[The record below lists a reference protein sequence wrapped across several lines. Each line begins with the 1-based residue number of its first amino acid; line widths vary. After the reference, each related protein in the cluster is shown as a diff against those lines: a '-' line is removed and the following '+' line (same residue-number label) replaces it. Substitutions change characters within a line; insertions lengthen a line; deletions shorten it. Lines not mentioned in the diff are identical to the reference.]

1 MSKTVDSL
9 SRRVLGAVCA
19 IAIVA
24 GGAVPAFATSSVPLP
39 NSMAA
44 LGDSITEASTTCT
57 AVVLCPAESWSTG
70 TDPAV
75 NSQYLRI
82 LALNP
87 NISGKNTNLAV
98 PGAKVDALAAQ
109 AAAAVTAQVDYVT
122 ILIGANDAC
131 TSTQAGMTPVT
142 TFHDNFAQAMT
153 VLETGLPNAHIFVA
167 SIPDLYR
174 LWQLESPNK
183 AARTVWA
190 AFGVCQSMLA
200 NPLSMKKA
208 AVARR
213 QAVLQREIDYNTQ
226 LQQLCALYANCVF
239 DNNAVFN
246 RRFSAGD
253 IGTIDYFHPSIPGQA
268 AIAKGTWAHG
278 FGW

>member
-1 MSKTVDSL
+1 MSKTIDTL
-9 SRRVLGAVCA
+9 SRRALGAVCA
-19 IAIVA
+19 FVVVA
-24 GGAVPAFATSSVPLP
+24 GGSVPAFATSSVPLP
-39 NSMAA
+39 NSMAS
-44 LGDSITEASTTCT
+44 LGDSITEASTTCK
-57 AVVLCPAESWSTG
+57 ALVLCPAESWSTG
-70 TDPAV
+70 TDPAA
-75 NSQYLRI
+75 NSQYLRL

-98 PGAKVDALAAQ
+98 PGAKVDALTAQ
-109 AAAAVTAQVDYVT
+109 AVAAVAAQVDYVT
-122 ILIGANDAC
+122 ILVGANDAC
-131 TSTQAGMTPVT
+131 TSTQAGMTPVS
-142 TFHDNFAQAMT
+142 TFHDDFAQAMT

-167 SIPDLYR
+167 SIPDVYR
-174 LWQLESPNK
+174 LWQLESPNR

-226 LQQLCALYANCVF
+226 LQQQCALYANCVF

-246 RRFSAGD
+246 RRFSTAD

-268 AIAKGTWAHG
+268 AIAKGTWANG